1 MKSEKKQQQKRISI
15 VSIKMVRES
24 SVLYDIRKISSPNDV
39 VELGK
44 RFLKEEDREKL
55 IVCCLDTKNQPTAI
69 NVVSVGSLNS
79 SIVHPREVFKSA
91 ILSNSAS
98 IILFHNH
105 PSGDV
110 KPSNEDK
117 LITERIKESGEILG
131 IKLLDHI
138 IIGNNSYKS
147 FKEEGLI

>member
-39 VELGK
+39 VELG
-44 RFLKEEDREKL
+44 
-55 IVCCLDTKNQPTAI
+55 
-69 NVVSVGSLNS
+69 
-79 SIVHPREVFKSA
+79 
-91 ILSNSAS
+91 
-98 IILFHNH
+98 
-105 PSGDV
+105 
-110 KPSNEDK
+110 
-117 LITERIKESGEILG
+117 
-131 IKLLDHI
+131 IKLLDHT